1 MAKGAKKKKQDKSP
15 EVPLGKALDSSVSV
29 TSESGLPLTP
39 SVPEEEEPAVGPAES
54 PPDVVPPPVEPPR
67 ELSEEP
73 LLSQLIVERYDG
85 GISRGLYEGEGT
97 AWFQGG
103 HTYQGDFV
111 MNVPMG
117 QGIYSWL
124 DGSIYDGEVKDG
136 MRHGLGTY
144 TGGIKP
150 VSYIGNWVCGKR
162 HGKGTMYYN
171 REKTSWY
178 QGDWVNNIKEGW
190 GTRRYQSGS
199 IYEGQWQN
207 NVRHGEGTMK
217 WLATHDQYS
226 GQWDN
231 GIQHGQGTHMWFL
244 VRTPDSLYPMRNAY
258 VGEFVQGLRHGFG
271 KFYYANGTLY
281 DGEWRYNKKHGQGKF
296 VFKNGRLFEG
306 EFVEDRMLEF
316 PNFSIDGINTPDI
329 SGIRTRSPVEDEKAT
344 QKTPRIMDRP
354 SLLGSD
360 IALEISGL
368 LKALP
373 DDRLGEEMKQVEFA
387 VLRHITDLRQIYGV
401 YSRLGY
407 EHSPDNTFLLIRLQ
421 FWRFLKDCGI
431 HRLGLTVQELDRL
444 LYDDQTVDET
454 HSPFDPML
462 FRTFLSHIVVLAY
475 HLHHKVVSGPSA
487 VLASCFSKLME
498 DNVLPKAK
506 HVEGSFFKNHQHT
519 VIAVNYIE
527 KCWEIY
533 RAWCEQ
539 SSTTWRKDSIR
550 IRDFMWLLRDLD
562 LFTPELTPKR
572 FVEIIVEDIPSVY
585 NGEYSN
591 LEAEVTFLGFF
602 ETLLVCAE
610 VRAPSTGKL
619 EALGSAGSSM
629 TTAVTTEEKT
639 CEGPEPPETGH
650 SILSEQVFG
659 SRLPSASTPEK
670 TAGTHPHVRSSR
682 REKMESNERRSSGCQ
697 SASVGTESA
706 SGQPEDRGAD
716 VLVQSM
722 PALGEGQAPE
732 VPCPSTAEE
741 TSETQESE
749 LDCWYRQTYDFFI
762 KKLFPTF
769 DYFQLLKREAEESRL
784 RQEALDRIAE
794 EKAEMEARTKQH
806 QCLGI
811 APCARRLTVFFVYFP
826 LGSEK
831 ALKEAEEAA
840 AAAEEEEEAAM
851 AAVATE
857 EEEKQNLSQEA
868 AEESTQDTQAPVS
881 EVPEEAL
888 KSNSDTIKEGD
899 SSGSSSFTHTK
910 SPPGGKKKKK

>member
-1 MAKGAKKKKQDKSP
+1 MCTPFNRHPFKNRISWTCYGTNTQSSSEMCRNVPSP
-15 EVPLGKALDSSVSV
+15 LPGSGLEPQAHPCLSECGVHVVSLLGLLCDIPKAWRTFPSCPSSV
-29 TSESGLPLTP
+29 
-39 SVPEEEEPAVGPAES
+39 VPFA
-54 PPDVVPPPVEPPR
+54 
-67 ELSEEP
+67 LC
-73 LLSQLIVERYDG
+73 RYDG
-85 GISRGLYEGEGT
+85 EVSRGLYEGEGT

-103 HTYQGDFV
+103 HTYQGMLSGGLMHGRGSFTWSDGTKYEGDFV

-117 QGIYSWL
+117 QGVYIWL

-150 VSYIGNWVCGKR
+150 VSYVGHWVCGKR

-171 REKTSWY
+171 REKTFWY

-258 VGEFVQGLRHGFG
+258 VGEFVQGLRHGYG

-281 DGEWRYNKKHGQGKF
+281 DGEWHYNKKHGQGKF

-306 EFVEDRMLEF
+306 EFVEDRMVEF

-329 SGIRTRSPVEDEKAT
+329 SGIRTSSPVEDDT
-344 QKTPRIMDRP
+344 QKTARIMDRP

-360 IALEISGL
+360 IALEMSGL

-373 DDRLGEEMKQVEFA
+373 DDRFEEEMKQVEFA

-421 FWRFLKDCGI
+421 FWRFLQDCGI

-444 LYDDQTVDET
+444 LYVDET

-506 HVEGSFFKNHQHT
+506 HVEAFFKNHQHT
-519 VIAVNYIE
+519 IIAVNYIE

-539 SSTTWRKDSIR
+539 SSSTWRKDSIPLEIVSVLHCFTTR
-550 IRDFMWLLRDLD
+550 RQQGIHRNQLNDSKMTPVSHVGLLHVLY
-562 LFTPELTPKR
+562 LT
-572 FVEIIVEDIPSVY
+572 
-585 NGEYSN
+585 
-591 LEAEVTFLGFF
+591 L
-602 ETLLVCAE
+602 
-610 VRAPSTGKL
+610 
-619 EALGSAGSSM
+619 
-629 TTAVTTEEKT
+629 
-639 CEGPEPPETGH
+639 
-650 SILSEQVFG
+650 
-659 SRLPSASTPEK
+659 
-670 TAGTHPHVRSSR
+670 
-682 REKMESNERRSSGCQ
+682 
-697 SASVGTESA
+697 
-706 SGQPEDRGAD
+706 
-716 VLVQSM
+716 
-722 PALGEGQAPE
+722 
-732 VPCPSTAEE
+732 
-741 TSETQESE
+741 
-749 LDCWYRQTYDFFI
+749 QTY
-762 KKLFPTF
+762 
-769 DYFQLLKREAEESRL
+769 
-784 RQEALDRIAE
+784 ALAQ
-794 EKAEMEARTKQH
+794 QH
-806 QCLGI
+806 KTDG
-811 APCARRLTVFFVYFP
+811 
-826 LGSEK
+826 GSPGLNLATPDLEQGSG
-831 ALKEAEEAA
+831 AA
-840 AAAEEEEEAAM
+840 GAF
-851 AAVATE
+851 
-857 EEEKQNLSQEA
+857 LSDHWWAQGR
-868 AEESTQDTQAPVS
+868 DH
-881 EVPEEAL
+881 L
-888 KSNSDTIKEGD
+888 
-899 SSGSSSFTHTK
+899 
-910 SPPGGKKKKK
+910 

>member
-1 MAKGAKKKKQDKSP
+1 MAKGAKKKKQEKSP
-15 EVPLGKALDSSVSV
+15 EVPPGKALDSSVSV

-85 GISRGLYEGEGT
+85 EVSRGLYEGEGT

-103 HTYQGDFV
+103 HTYQGMLSGGLMHGRGSFTWSDGTKYEGDFV

-117 QGIYSWL
+117 QGVYIWL

-150 VSYIGNWVCGKR
+150 VSYVGHWVCGKR

-171 REKTSWY
+171 REKTFWY

-258 VGEFVQGLRHGFG
+258 VGEFVQGLRHGYG

-281 DGEWRYNKKHGQGKF
+281 DGEWHYNKKHGQGKF

-306 EFVEDRMLEF
+306 EFVEDRMVEF

-329 SGIRTRSPVEDEKAT
+329 SGIRTSSPVED
-344 QKTPRIMDRP
+344 
-354 SLLGSD
+354 
-360 IALEISGL
+360 
-368 LKALP
+368 
-373 DDRLGEEMKQVEFA
+373 
-387 VLRHITDLRQIYGV
+387 
-401 YSRLGY
+401 
-407 EHSPDNTFLLIRLQ
+407 
-421 FWRFLKDCGI
+421 
-431 HRLGLTVQELDRL
+431 
-444 LYDDQTVDET
+444 DDQIVDET

-519 VIAVNYIE
+519 IIAVNYIE

-539 SSTTWRKDSIR
+539 SSSTWRKDSIR
-550 IRDFMWLLRDLD
+550 IRDFMWLLKDLD

-572 FVEIIVEDIPSVY
+572 FVEIIAEDIPSIYDGVS
-585 NGEYSN
+585 SN
-591 LEAEVTFLGFF
+591 LEAEITFLGFF

-629 TTAVTTEEKT
+629 TTAVTTEERT

-650 SILSEQVFG
+650 STLSEQVFG

-670 TAGTHPHVRSSR
+670 PATAHPPVRSSR

-716 VLVQSM
+716 VMVQSM
-722 PALGEGQAPE
+722 PALGEGQVPE
-732 VPCPSTAEE
+732 VPCLSTAQE

-749 LDCWYRQTYDFFI
+749 LDYWYRQTYDFFI

-794 EKAEMEARTKQH
+794 EKAEMEAR
-806 QCLGI
+806 
-811 APCARRLTVFFVYFP
+811 
-826 LGSEK
+826 
-831 ALKEAEEAA
+831 
-840 AAAEEEEEAAM
+840 
-851 AAVATE
+851 
-857 EEEKQNLSQEA
+857 
-868 AEESTQDTQAPVS
+868 
-881 EVPEEAL
+881 
-888 KSNSDTIKEGD
+888 
-899 SSGSSSFTHTK
+899 
-910 SPPGGKKKKK
+910 

>member
-103 HTYQGDFV
+103 HTYQGTLAGGLMHGRGSFTWSDGTKYEGDFV

-329 SGIRTRSPVEDEKAT
+329 SGIRTRSPVED
-344 QKTPRIMDRP
+344 
-354 SLLGSD
+354 
-360 IALEISGL
+360 
-368 LKALP
+368 
-373 DDRLGEEMKQVEFA
+373 
-387 VLRHITDLRQIYGV
+387 
-401 YSRLGY
+401 
-407 EHSPDNTFLLIRLQ
+407 
-421 FWRFLKDCGI
+421 
-431 HRLGLTVQELDRL
+431 
-444 LYDDQTVDET
+444 DDQTVDET

-794 EKAEMEARTKQH
+794 EKAEMEAR
-806 QCLGI
+806 
-811 APCARRLTVFFVYFP
+811 
-826 LGSEK
+826 EK